1 MASII
6 NASLNLDKITKDKIF
21 QGKNGRYVTLTFA
34 LNEET
39 RYGNN
44 VSVWESLTKE
54 EREGGA
60 EKNYIGN
67 GKVVWTDGQITLA
80 VREEETAGTQPQ
92 TTTNDF
98 PF

>member
-6 NASLNLDKITKDKIF
+6 NASINLDKITKEKIY
-21 QGKNGRYVTLTFA
+21 QGKKGKYLNLTFA

-39 RYGNN
+39 RHGNN
-44 VSVWESLTKE
+44 VSISESLTKE
-54 EREGGA
+54 EREAGA
-60 EKNYIGN
+60 EKNYLGN

-80 VREEETAGTQPQ
+80 VREEETANAQPQ
-92 TTTNDF
+92 AKTDDF